1 MKNLEMAKILQEIG
15 DILEVEDEN
24 PFRIRAYRK
33 AAQNLES
40 LTEDME
46 ELAAQDRLTEIPGV
60 GQDLALKIKE
70 FLATGKV
77 KFHQKLVR
85 EVPKGL
91 LDIMAVPGVGPKTA
105 KLLSEKLAIK
115 GIDDLE
121 KKAKAGKIAGLP
133 GMKTKTEENILKGIE
148 FLRRGK
154 GRTPLGTAYSIANQI
169 MERLKR
175 LPEVKRICPA
185 GSLRRMKETV
195 RDIDILVTSTDPLN
209 VMRTF
214 TSLPLVQEV
223 VAQGPTKSTIIA
235 KEGIQVD
242 VRVVDPESFGAA
254 LAYFTGSKNHNIRI
268 REMAVRKGLKINEYG
283 VFRVKTE
290 KRIGGA
296 EEKEVYGSV
305 GLPYISPEL
314 REDTG
319 EIETG
324 LKRKLPK
331 LVELGDIKGDLHV
344 HSNYSDGFSS
354 IEELARQ
361 AKEMGYQY
369 ICITDHSKRLPV
381 AGGLKEADLL
391 KQIKEIRALNK
402 KLAGFRVLTGIEI
415 EILNDG
421 SLDYKDGIL
430 AQLDLVIAAIHS
442 GFKQGKDKLTRRI
455 IEAMKNRWVNV
466 IAHPTGRLMGVRDA
480 YELDLEEVFK
490 AAKATNT
497 ALEINALPQRSDL
510 NDINSRRAGELGV
523 PLIIATDAHAID
535 QLGNMFFG
543 VNVARR
549 GWLEKKNILN
559 TLSLERLFKA
569 ISKR

>member
-1 MKNLEMAKILQEIG
+1 MKNLEMAKILQQIG
-15 DILEVEDEN
+15 DILEVKDEN

-40 LTEDME
+40 LAEDME
-46 ELAAQDRLTEIPGV
+46 ELAGQDRLTEIQGI

-77 KFHQKLVR
+77 KFHQRLVR

-105 KLLSEKLAIK
+105 KLLSKKLAIRS
-115 GIDDLE
+115 IDGLE
-121 KKAKAGKIAGLP
+121 KKARAGKIAGLP
-133 GMKTKTEENILKGIE
+133 GMKAKTEENILKGIE
-148 FLRRGK
+148 FLRRGR

-169 MERLKR
+169 MERLKK
-175 LPEVKRICPA
+175 LPEVKRISPA

-195 RDIDILVTSTDPLN
+195 RDIDILVTSTDPLK

-254 LAYFTGSKNHNIRI
+254 LTYFTGSKNHNIRI

-283 VFRVKTE
+283 VFSVKTK
-290 KRIGGA
+290 KRKGGA
-296 EEKEVYGSV
+296 EEEEVYRSV

-314 REDTG
+314 REDAG
-319 EIETG
+319 EIEAG
-324 LKRKLPK
+324 LKGRLPK
-331 LVELGDIKGDLHV
+331 LVALGDIKGDLHI
-344 HSNYSDGFSS
+344 HSNYSDGYSS
-354 IEELARQ
+354 IEELVKY
-361 AKEMGYQY
+361 AKKTGYQY
-369 ICITDHSKRLPV
+369 ICITDHSKSLSV
-381 AGGLKEADLL
+381 AGGLKEAELL
-391 KQIKEIRALNK
+391 EQIKEIRAQNK
-402 KLAGFRVLTGIEI
+402 KLRGFKILAGIEV

-421 SLDYKDGIL
+421 SLDYKDEIL
-430 AQLDLVIAAIHS
+430 SQLDLVIAAIHS
-442 GFKQGKDKLTRRI
+442 GFKQGKDKLTRRTI
-455 IEAMKNRWVNV
+455 AAMKNKYVNV

-480 YELDLEEVFK
+480 YEIDLEEVFK
-490 AAKATNT
+490 VAKETDT
-497 ALEINALPQRSDL
+497 ALEINALPQRLDL

-523 PLIIATDAHAID
+523 SLIIATDAHAND
-535 QLGNMFFG
+535 QLNCMVFG

-549 GWLEKKNILN
+549 GWLTRQNILN
-559 TLSLERLFKA
+559 TLPLKELLKKL
-569 ISKR
+569 SKR